1 MEMNFLNDF
10 AKQMRDMFL
19 SLTPAA
25 RFVAGLLVVAIA
37 VSTAFLFQGK
47 SSSPSEY
54 LFNGHS
60 FKDAEIQAMEV
71 AFSKASLRNYE
82 VVGNRVKV
90 PTGERDQYIKSL
102 DDNEALPRSLNNGR
116 ERVDTSNPFRTFRES
131 ELIYKERKQRD
142 VADAISRMSGIVDAT
157 VEYSESKQGFG
168 RNLTQSAVVLVTPQS
183 GHPLQ
188 PEQMREIARVVS
200 AAFSGLPAENVR
212 VTDLSTGLGFTP
224 DETAL
229 GGDEAP
235 YLKQRRL
242 FETGY
247 KQRIR
252 NTLNWLG
259 DFPLEV
265 EVILDDTIFSET
277 EQLKFDPQP
286 VTVETI
292 ASRKDVE
299 STKSS
304 QGGKPGTEP
313 NALGNKGGSLAGAPD
328 QSSKTKESTENE
340 KRVPGQEITRM
351 AKAGLVPKRVSASIG
366 IADGFIRKT
375 LETRWIQAN
384 PDKTPADMP
393 APAQADL
400 DTLFKELENNIN
412 LAVAGILPP
421 VAAGDDRFKLVS
433 VYRYTEVPP
442 DVIPPPAM
450 TTLFFEFLQ
459 ESWQTLGMF
468 MLVLVAMGLVVSMS
482 RTKSTT
488 ADDPFKDGFGI
499 ALVEKIK
506 DNLDI
511 SEEAGA
517 GGGEDDGTEIGPDG
531 KRVRKVEVT
540 GAELKESLSSMIQEN
555 PDAAVNLI
563 RTWIGEAA

>member
-1 MEMNFLNDF
+1 MNFLNDF
-10 AKQMRDMFL
+10 SKQMRDMFM

-25 RFVAGLLVVAIA
+25 RLVAGILVVAVA
-37 VSTAFLFQGK
+37 VSTAFLFQGT
-47 SSSPSEY
+47 SSAPTDY
-54 LFNGHS
+54 LFNGQS
-60 FKDAEIQAMEV
+60 FKESEIQAMEV

-82 VVGNRVKV
+82 VVGSRIKV
-90 PTGERDQYIKSL
+90 PSSEKDQYIKSL
-102 DDNEALPRSLNNGR
+102 DDNNALPRTLNNGR
-116 ERVDTSNPFRTFRES
+116 ERVDTSNPFRSARES
-131 ELIYKERKQRD
+131 ELIYKERKQKD
-142 VADAISRMSGIVDAT
+142 VADAISRMSGIIDAT

-168 RNLTQSAVVLVTPQS
+168 RQLMQSAVVLVTPQS

-200 AAFSGLPAENVR
+200 GAFSGLQAENVR

-224 DETAL
+224 DENAI

-235 YLKQRRL
+235 YMKQRRL
-242 FETGY
+242 FETNY

-277 EQLKFDPQP
+277 EQLKYDPQP
-286 VTVETI
+286 VTIETI
-292 ASRKDVE
+292 ASRKDSE
-299 STKSS
+299 STKAS
-304 QGGKPGTEP
+304 QGGKPGTDP
-313 NALGNKGGSLAGAPD
+313 NALGNKGGSLAGSPD
-328 QSSKTKESTENE
+328 QASKVKETTENE
-340 KRVPGQEITRM
+340 KRIPGQEITRM
-351 AKAGLVPKRVSASIG
+351 AKAGLVPKRVSTSIG

-375 LETRWIQAN
+375 LETRWLQAN

-393 APAQADL
+393 APAQTDM

-433 VYRYTEVPP
+433 VYRYTEVPA
-442 DVIPPPAM
+442 DVIPPPSM
-450 TTLFFEFLQ
+450 TTVVMEFLR
-459 ESWQTLGMF
+459 ESWQTLGLF
-468 MLVLVAMGLVVSMS
+468 TIVLAAMGLVFSMS
-482 RTKSTT
+482 RTKSTA

-499 ALVEKIK
+499 ALMEKMK
-506 DNLDI
+506 ENLEITD
-511 SEEAGA
+511 EEE
-517 GGGEDDGTEIGPDG
+517 GGQDGDDGTEIGPDG

-540 GAELKESLSSMIQEN
+540 GAELKESLSTMIQEN

>member
-1 MEMNFLNDF
+1 MNFLNDF
-10 AKQMRDMFL
+10 SKQMRDMFM

-25 RFVAGLLVVAIA
+25 RLVAGILVVAVA
-37 VSTAFLFQGK
+37 VSTAFLFQGT
-47 SSSPSEY
+47 SSAPTDY
-54 LFNGHS
+54 LFNGQS
-60 FKDAEIQAMEV
+60 FKESEIQAMEV

-82 VVGNRVKV
+82 VVGSRIKV
-90 PTGERDQYIKSL
+90 PSSEKDQYIKSL
-102 DDNEALPRSLNNGR
+102 DDNNALPRTLNNGR
-116 ERVDTSNPFRTFRES
+116 ERVDTSNPFRSARES
-131 ELIYKERKQRD
+131 ELIYKERKQKD
-142 VADAISRMSGIVDAT
+142 VADAISRMSGIIDAT

-168 RNLTQSAVVLVTPQS
+168 RQLMQSAVVLVTPQS

-200 AAFSGLPAENVR
+200 GAFSGLQAENVR

-224 DETAL
+224 DENAI

-235 YLKQRRL
+235 YMKQRRL
-242 FETGY
+242 FETNY

-277 EQLKFDPQP
+277 EQLKYDPQP
-286 VTVETI
+286 VTIETI
-292 ASRKDVE
+292 ASRKDSE
-299 STKSS
+299 STKAS
-304 QGGKPGTEP
+304 QGGKPGTDP
-313 NALGNKGGSLAGAPD
+313 NALGNKGGSLAGSPD
-328 QSSKTKESTENE
+328 QASKVKETTENE
-340 KRVPGQEITRM
+340 KRIPGQEITRM
-351 AKAGLVPKRVSASIG
+351 AKAGLVPKRVSTSIG

-375 LETRWIQAN
+375 LETRWLQAN

-393 APAQADL
+393 APAQADM

-433 VYRYTEVPP
+433 VYRYTEVPA
-442 DVIPPPAM
+442 DVIPPPSM
-450 TTLFFEFLQ
+450 TTVVMEFLK
-459 ESWQTLGMF
+459 ESWQTLGLF
-468 MLVLVAMGLVVSMS
+468 TIVLAAMGLVFSMS
-482 RTKSTT
+482 RTKSTA

-499 ALVEKIK
+499 ALMEKMK
-506 DNLDI
+506 ENLEITD
-511 SEEAGA
+511 EEE
-517 GGGEDDGTEIGPDG
+517 GGQGGDDGTEIGPDG
-531 KRVRKVEVT
+531 KRVRKVEVS
-540 GAELKESLSSMIQEN
+540 GAELKESLSTMIQEN

>member
-1 MEMNFLNDF
+1 ML
-10 AKQMRDMFL
+10 
-19 SLTPAA
+19 
-25 RFVAGLLVVAIA
+25 
-37 VSTAFLFQGK
+37 
-47 SSSPSEY
+47 
-54 LFNGHS
+54 
-60 FKDAEIQAMEV
+60 
-71 AFSKASLRNYE
+71 
-82 VVGNRVKV
+82 
-90 PTGERDQYIKSL
+90 
-102 DDNEALPRSLNNGR
+102 
-116 ERVDTSNPFRTFRES
+116 
-131 ELIYKERKQRD
+131 
-142 VADAISRMSGIVDAT
+142 
-157 VEYSESKQGFG
+157 
-168 RNLTQSAVVLVTPQS
+168 QSAVVLVTPQS
-183 GHPLQ
+183 GRPLQ

-200 AAFSGLPAENVR
+200 NAYAGLLVENVR

-224 DETAL
+224 DENAL
-229 GGDEAP
+229 GGEEAP

-277 EQLKFDPQP
+277 EQLKIDPQA
-286 VTVETI
+286 VTIETN
-292 ASRKDVE
+292 ASRKDSE
-299 STKSS
+299 STKAT

-313 NALGNKGGSLAGAPD
+313 NALGNKGGSLAGSPD
-328 QSSKTKESTENE
+328 QASKTKETSENE
-340 KRVPGQEITRM
+340 KRLPGQEITRM

-375 LETRWIQAN
+375 FETRWLQAN
-384 PDKTPADMP
+384 PDKLITDMP
-393 APAQADL
+393 PPVQADI

-421 VAAGDDRFKLVS
+421 VVAGDDRFKLVS

-442 DVIPPPAM
+442 EEIPAPAF
-450 TTLFFEFLQ
+450 TTVLLEFLQ
-459 ESWQTLGMF
+459 DSWQTLGMF
-468 MLVLVAMGLVVSMS
+468 LIVLVAMGFIVSIS
-482 RTKSTT
+482 RSKNTV

-499 ALVEKIK
+499 ALMEKIK

-511 SEEAGA
+511 S
-517 GGGEDDGTEIGPDG
+517 DDGSGATGSAEEVEVGPDG
-531 KRVRKVEVT
+531 KRIRKVEVT
-540 GAELKESLSSMIQEN
+540 GADLKDSLSTMIQEN

>member
-1 MEMNFLNDF
+1 MNFLNDF
-10 AKQMRDMFL
+10 SKQMRDMFM

-25 RFVAGLLVVAIA
+25 RLVAGILVVAIA
-37 VSTAFLFQGK
+37 VSTAFLFQGT
-47 SSSPSEY
+47 SSAPSDY
-54 LFNGHS
+54 LFNGQS
-60 FKDAEIQAMEV
+60 FKESEIQAMEV

-82 VVGNRVKV
+82 VVGSRIKV
-90 PTGERDQYIKSL
+90 PSSEKDQYIKSL
-102 DDNEALPRSLNNGR
+102 DDNNALPRTLNNGR
-116 ERVDTSNPFRTFRES
+116 ERVDTSNPFRSARES
-131 ELIYKERKQRD
+131 ELIYKERKQKD

-168 RNLTQSAVVLVTPQS
+168 RQLMQSAVVLVTPQS

-200 AAFSGLPAENVR
+200 GAFSGLQAENVR

-224 DETAL
+224 DENAT

-235 YLKQRRL
+235 YMKQRRL
-242 FETGY
+242 FETNY

-277 EQLKFDPQP
+277 EQLKYDPQP
-286 VTVETI
+286 VTIETI
-292 ASRKDVE
+292 ASRKDSE
-299 STKSS
+299 STKAS
-304 QGGKPGTEP
+304 QGGKPGTDP
-313 NALGNKGGSLAGAPD
+313 NALGNKGGSLAGSPD
-328 QSSKTKESTENE
+328 QASKVKETTENE
-340 KRVPGQEITRM
+340 KRIPGQEITRM
-351 AKAGLVPKRVSASIG
+351 AKAGLVPKRVSTSIG

-375 LETRWIQAN
+375 LETRWLQAN

-393 APAQADL
+393 APAQADM
-400 DTLFKELENNIN
+400 DTLFKELENNVN
-412 LAVAGILPP
+412 LAVAPILPP
-421 VAAGDDRFKLVS
+421 VPAGDDRFKLVS
-433 VYRYTEVPP
+433 VYRYTEVPA
-442 DVIPPPAM
+442 DVIPPPSM
-450 TTLFFEFLQ
+450 TTVVMEFLK
-459 ESWQTLGMF
+459 ESWQTLGLF
-468 MLVLVAMGLVVSMS
+468 TIVLAAMGLVFSMS
-482 RTKSTT
+482 RTKSTA

-499 ALVEKIK
+499 ALMEKMK
-506 DNLDI
+506 ENLEITD
-511 SEEAGA
+511 EEE
-517 GGGEDDGTEIGPDG
+517 GGQGGDDGTEIGPDG

-540 GAELKESLSSMIQEN
+540 GAELKESLSTMIQEN

>member
-1 MEMNFLNDF
+1 MNFLNDF
-10 AKQMRDMFL
+10 SKQMRDMFM

-25 RFVAGLLVVAIA
+25 RLVAGILVVAVA
-37 VSTAFLFQGK
+37 VSTAFLFQGT
-47 SSSPSEY
+47 SSAPTDY
-54 LFNGHS
+54 LFNGQS
-60 FKDAEIQAMEV
+60 FKESEIQAMEV

-82 VVGNRVKV
+82 VVGSRIKV
-90 PTGERDQYIKSL
+90 PSSEKDQYIKSL
-102 DDNEALPRSLNNGR
+102 DDNNALPRTLNNGR
-116 ERVDTSNPFRTFRES
+116 ERVDTSNPFRSARES
-131 ELIYKERKQRD
+131 ELIYKERKQKD
-142 VADAISRMSGIVDAT
+142 VADAISRMSGIIDAT

-168 RNLTQSAVVLVTPQS
+168 RQLMQSAVVLVTPQS

-200 AAFSGLPAENVR
+200 GAFSGLQAENVR

-224 DETAL
+224 DENAI

-235 YLKQRRL
+235 YMKQRRL
-242 FETGY
+242 FETNY

-277 EQLKFDPQP
+277 EQLKYDPQP
-286 VTVETI
+286 VTIETI
-292 ASRKDVE
+292 ASRKDSE
-299 STKSS
+299 STKAS
-304 QGGKPGTEP
+304 QGGKPGTDP
-313 NALGNKGGSLAGAPD
+313 NALGNKGGSLAGSPD
-328 QSSKTKESTENE
+328 QASKVKETTENE
-340 KRVPGQEITRM
+340 KRIPGQEITRM
-351 AKAGLVPKRVSASIG
+351 AKAGLVPKRVSTSIG

-375 LETRWIQAN
+375 LETRWLQAN

-393 APAQADL
+393 APAQADM

-433 VYRYTEVPP
+433 VYRYTEVPA
-442 DVIPPPAM
+442 DVIPPPSM
-450 TTLFFEFLQ
+450 TTVVMEFLQ
-459 ESWQTLGMF
+459 ESWQTLGLF
-468 MLVLVAMGLVVSMS
+468 TIVLAAMGLVFSMS
-482 RTKSTT
+482 RTKSTA

-499 ALVEKIK
+499 ALMEKMK
-506 DNLDI
+506 ENLEITD
-511 SEEAGA
+511 EEE
-517 GGGEDDGTEIGPDG
+517 GGQGGDDGTEIGPDG

-540 GAELKESLSSMIQEN
+540 GAELKESLSTMIQEN

>member
-1 MEMNFLNDF
+1 MNFLNDF
-10 AKQMRDMFL
+10 SKQMRDMFM

-25 RFVAGLLVVAIA
+25 RLVAGILVVAIA
-37 VSTAFLFQGK
+37 VSTAFLFQGT
-47 SSSPSEY
+47 SSAPSDY
-54 LFNGHS
+54 LFNGQS
-60 FKDAEIQAMEV
+60 FKESEIQAMEV

-82 VVGNRVKV
+82 VVGSRIKV
-90 PTGERDQYIKSL
+90 PSSEKDQYIKSL
-102 DDNEALPRSLNNGR
+102 DDNNALPRTLNNGR
-116 ERVDTSNPFRTFRES
+116 ERVDTSNPFRSARES
-131 ELIYKERKQRD
+131 ELIYKERKQKD
-142 VADAISRMSGIVDAT
+142 VADAISRMSGIIDAT

-168 RNLTQSAVVLVTPQS
+168 RQLMQSAVVLVTPQS

-200 AAFSGLPAENVR
+200 GAFSGLQAENVR

-224 DETAL
+224 DENAI

-235 YLKQRRL
+235 YMKQRRL
-242 FETGY
+242 FETNY

-277 EQLKFDPQP
+277 EQLKYDPQP
-286 VTVETI
+286 VTIETI
-292 ASRKDVE
+292 ASRKDSE
-299 STKSS
+299 STKAS
-304 QGGKPGTEP
+304 QGGKPGTDP
-313 NALGNKGGSLAGAPD
+313 NALGNKGGSLAGSPD
-328 QSSKTKESTENE
+328 QASKVKETTENE
-340 KRVPGQEITRM
+340 KRIPGQEITRM
-351 AKAGLVPKRVSASIG
+351 AKAGLVPKRVSTSIG

-375 LETRWIQAN
+375 LETRWLQAN

-393 APAQADL
+393 APAQADM

-433 VYRYTEVPP
+433 VYRYTEVPA
-442 DVIPPPAM
+442 DVIPPPSM
-450 TTLFFEFLQ
+450 TTVVMEFLQ
-459 ESWQTLGMF
+459 ESWQTLGLF
-468 MLVLVAMGLVVSMS
+468 TIVLAAMGLVFSMS
-482 RTKSTT
+482 RTKSTA

-499 ALVEKIK
+499 ALMEKMK
-506 DNLDI
+506 ENLEITD
-511 SEEAGA
+511 EEE
-517 GGGEDDGTEIGPDG
+517 GGQGGDDGTEIGPDG

-540 GAELKESLSSMIQEN
+540 GAELKESLSTMIQEN

>member
-1 MEMNFLNDF
+1 MNFLNDF
-10 AKQMRDMFL
+10 SKQMRDMFM

-25 RFVAGLLVVAIA
+25 RLVAGILVVAIA
-37 VSTAFLFQGK
+37 VSTAFLFQGT
-47 SSSPSEY
+47 SSAPSDY
-54 LFNGHS
+54 LFNGQS
-60 FKDAEIQAMEV
+60 FKESEIQAMEV

-82 VVGNRVKV
+82 VVGSRIKV
-90 PTGERDQYIKSL
+90 PSSEKDQYIKSL
-102 DDNEALPRSLNNGR
+102 DDNNALPRTLNNGR
-116 ERVDTSNPFRTFRES
+116 ERVDTSNPFRSARES
-131 ELIYKERKQRD
+131 ELIYKERKQKD
-142 VADAISRMSGIVDAT
+142 VADAISRMSGIIDAT

-168 RNLTQSAVVLVTPQS
+168 RQLMQSAVVLVTPQS

-200 AAFSGLPAENVR
+200 GAFSGLQAENVR

-224 DETAL
+224 DENAI

-235 YLKQRRL
+235 YMKQRRL
-242 FETGY
+242 FETNY

-277 EQLKFDPQP
+277 EQLKYDPQP
-286 VTVETI
+286 VTIETI
-292 ASRKDVE
+292 ASRKDSE
-299 STKSS
+299 STKAS
-304 QGGKPGTEP
+304 QGGKPGTDP
-313 NALGNKGGSLAGAPD
+313 NALGNKGGSLAGSPD
-328 QSSKTKESTENE
+328 QASKVKETTENE
-340 KRVPGQEITRM
+340 KRIPGQEITRM
-351 AKAGLVPKRVSASIG
+351 AKAGLVPKRVSTSIG

-375 LETRWIQAN
+375 LETRWLQAN

-393 APAQADL
+393 APAQADM

-433 VYRYTEVPP
+433 VYRYTEVPA
-442 DVIPPPAM
+442 DVIPPPSM
-450 TTLFFEFLQ
+450 TTVVMEFLK
-459 ESWQTLGMF
+459 ESWQTLGLF
-468 MLVLVAMGLVVSMS
+468 TIVLAAMGLVFSMS
-482 RTKSTT
+482 RTKSTA

-499 ALVEKIK
+499 ALMEKMK
-506 DNLDI
+506 ENLEITD
-511 SEEAGA
+511 EEE
-517 GGGEDDGTEIGPDG
+517 GGQGGDDGTEIGPDG

-540 GAELKESLSSMIQEN
+540 GAELKESLSTMIQ
-555 PDAAVNLI
+555 
-563 RTWIGEAA
+563 

>member
-1 MEMNFLNDF
+1 MNFLNDF
-10 AKQMRDMFL
+10 SKQMRDMFM

-25 RFVAGLLVVAIA
+25 RLVAGILVVAIA
-37 VSTAFLFQGK
+37 VSTAFLFQGT
-47 SSSPSEY
+47 SSAPSDY
-54 LFNGHS
+54 LFNGQS
-60 FKDAEIQAMEV
+60 FKESEIQAMEV

-82 VVGNRVKV
+82 VVGSRIKV
-90 PTGERDQYIKSL
+90 PSSEKDQYIKSL
-102 DDNEALPRSLNNGR
+102 DDNNALPRTLNNGR
-116 ERVDTSNPFRTFRES
+116 DRVDTSNPFRSARES
-131 ELIYKERKQRD
+131 ELIYKERKQKD
-142 VADAISRMSGIVDAT
+142 VADAISRMSGIIDAT

-168 RNLTQSAVVLVTPQS
+168 RQLMQSAVVLVTPQS

-200 AAFSGLPAENVR
+200 GAFSGLQAENVR
-212 VTDLSTGLGFTP
+212 VTDLSTGMGFTP
-224 DETAL
+224 DESAI

-235 YLKQRRL
+235 YMKQRRL
-242 FETGY
+242 FETNY

-277 EQLKFDPQP
+277 EQLKYDPQP
-286 VTVETI
+286 VTIETI
-292 ASRKDVE
+292 ASRKDSE
-299 STKSS
+299 STKAS
-304 QGGKPGTEP
+304 QGGKPGTDP
-313 NALGNKGGSLAGAPD
+313 NALGNKGGSLAGSPD
-328 QSSKTKESTENE
+328 QASKVKETTENE
-340 KRVPGQEITRM
+340 KRIPGQEITRM
-351 AKAGLVPKRVSASIG
+351 AKAGLVPKRVSTSIG

-375 LETRWIQAN
+375 LETRWLQAN

-393 APAQADL
+393 APAQADM

-433 VYRYTEVPP
+433 VYRYTEVPA
-442 DVIPPPAM
+442 DVIPPPSM
-450 TTLFFEFLQ
+450 TTVVMEFLK
-459 ESWQTLGMF
+459 ESWQTLGLF
-468 MLVLVAMGLVVSMS
+468 TIVLAAMGLVFSMS
-482 RTKSTT
+482 RSKSTA

-499 ALVEKIK
+499 ALMEKMKESLEIT
-506 DNLDI
+506 DDEG
-511 SEEAGA
+511 SGQ
-517 GGGEDDGTEIGPDG
+517 GDDDGTEIGPDG
-531 KRVRKVEVT
+531 KRVRRVEVT

>member
-1 MEMNFLNDF
+1 MNFLNDF
-10 AKQMRDMFL
+10 SKQMRDMFM

-25 RFVAGLLVVAIA
+25 RLVAGILVVAIA
-37 VSTAFLFQGK
+37 VSTAFLFQGT
-47 SSSPSEY
+47 SSAPSDY
-54 LFNGHS
+54 LFNGQS
-60 FKDAEIQAMEV
+60 FKESEIQAMEV

-82 VVGNRVKV
+82 VVGSRIKV
-90 PTGERDQYIKSL
+90 PSNEKDQYIKSL
-102 DDNEALPRSLNNGR
+102 DDNNALPRTLNNGR
-116 ERVDTSNPFRTFRES
+116 ERIDTSNPFRSARES
-131 ELIYKERKQRD
+131 ELIYKERKQKD
-142 VADAISRMSGIVDAT
+142 VADAISRMSGIIDAT

-168 RNLTQSAVVLVTPQS
+168 RQLMQSAVVLVTPQS

-200 AAFSGLPAENVR
+200 GAFSGLPAENVR
-212 VTDLSTGLGFTP
+212 VTDLSTGMGFTP
-224 DETAL
+224 DESAI

-235 YLKQRRL
+235 YMKQRRL
-242 FETGY
+242 FETNY
-247 KQRIR
+247 RQRIR

-277 EQLKFDPQP
+277 EQLKYDPQP
-286 VTVETI
+286 VTIETI
-292 ASRKDVE
+292 ASRKDSE
-299 STKSS
+299 STKAS
-304 QGGKPGTEP
+304 QGGKPGTDP
-313 NALGNKGGSLAGAPD
+313 NALGNKGGALAGSPD
-328 QSSKTKESTENE
+328 QASKIKETTENE
-340 KRVPGQEITRM
+340 KRIPGQEITRM
-351 AKAGLVPKRVSASIG
+351 AKAGLVPKRVSTSIG

-375 LETRWIQAN
+375 LETRWLQAN

-393 APAQADL
+393 APAQADM

-433 VYRYTEVPP
+433 VYRYTEVPA

-450 TTLFFEFLQ
+450 TTVVMEFLK
-459 ESWQTLGMF
+459 ESWQTLGLF
-468 MLVLVAMGLVVSMS
+468 TIVLAAMGLVFSMS
-482 RTKSTT
+482 RTKSTA

-499 ALVEKIK
+499 ALMEKMK
-506 DNLDI
+506 ENLEITD
-511 SEEAGA
+511 EEE
-517 GGGEDDGTEIGPDG
+517 GGQGGDDGTEIGPDG

>member
-1 MEMNFLNDF
+1 MNILNDF
-10 AKQMRDMFL
+10 TKQMRDMFM

-25 RFVAGLLVVAIA
+25 RVVAVLLLA
-37 VSTAFLFQGK
+37 AVVVSTAFLFQGRSQ
-47 SSSPSEY
+47 SSTEY
-54 LFNGHS
+54 LFSGQS
-60 FKDAEIQAMEV
+60 FKETEIQAMEV
-71 AFSKASLRNYE
+71 AFSKAGLKNYE
-82 VVGNRVKV
+82 VIGSRVKV
-90 PTGERDQYIKSL
+90 PSGERDQYIKSL
-102 DDNEALPRSLNNGR
+102 DDNKALPRSLSSGR
-116 ERVDTSNPFRTFRES
+116 ERVDSSNPFRSARES
-131 ELIYKERKQRD
+131 ELIYKERKQKD

-168 RNLTQSAVVLVTPQS
+168 RQLMQSAVVLVTPQS

-200 AAFSGLPAENVR
+200 GAFSGLAAENVR

-224 DETAL
+224 DENAL
-229 GGDEAP
+229 GGEEAP
-235 YLKQRRL
+235 YLRQRRL

-277 EQLKFDPQP
+277 EQLKYDPQP

-299 STKSS
+299 STKAS
-304 QGGKPGTEP
+304 QGGRPGTEP
-313 NALGNKGGSLAGAPD
+313 NALGNKGGSLAGSPD
-328 QSSKTKESTENE
+328 QSSKTKETTENE
-340 KRVPGQEITRM
+340 KRIPGQEITRM
-351 AKAGLVPKRVSASIG
+351 AKAGLVPKRVSTSIG
-366 IADGFIRKT
+366 ISDDFLRKT
-375 LETRWIQAN
+375 MATRWLQAN
-384 PDKTPADMP
+384 PDKLPADMP
-393 APAQADL
+393 PPAQTDI

-442 DVIPPPAM
+442 DVIAPPAM

-459 ESWQTLGMF
+459 ESWQTLGLF
-468 MLVLVAMGLVVSMS
+468 MLVLVAMGMVLSMS

-499 ALVEKIK
+499 ALMEKIK

-511 SEEAGA
+511 SDEEGA
-517 GGGEDDGTEIGPDG
+517 SASDNGEGEVGPDG
-531 KRVRKVEVT
+531 KRQRKVEVT
-540 GAELKESLSSMIQEN
+540 GAELKESLSTMIQEN

>member
-1 MEMNFLNDF
+1 M
-10 AKQMRDMFL
+10 
-19 SLTPAA
+19 
-25 RFVAGLLVVAIA
+25 
-37 VSTAFLFQGK
+37 
-47 SSSPSEY
+47 
-54 LFNGHS
+54 
-60 FKDAEIQAMEV
+60 
-71 AFSKASLRNYE
+71 
-82 VVGNRVKV
+82 KV
-90 PTGERDQYIKSL
+90 PPVERDQYIKSL

-200 AAFSGLPAENVR
+200 GAFSGLPAENVR

-224 DETAL
+224 DENAL

-304 QGGKPGTEP
+304 QGGKPGTDP
-313 NALGNKGGSLAGAPD
+313 NALGKQRWIISGVTGPIEQD
-328 QSSKTKESTENE
+328 QRVNRNE
-340 KRVPGQEITRM
+340 KR
-351 AKAGLVPKRVSASIG
+351 
-366 IADGFIRKT
+366 
-375 LETRWIQAN
+375 
-384 PDKTPADMP
+384 
-393 APAQADL
+393 
-400 DTLFKELENNIN
+400 
-412 LAVAGILPP
+412 
-421 VAAGDDRFKLVS
+421 
-433 VYRYTEVPP
+433 
-442 DVIPPPAM
+442 IP
-450 TTLFFEFLQ
+450 
-459 ESWQTLGMF
+459 
-468 MLVLVAMGLVVSMS
+468 
-482 RTKSTT
+482 
-488 ADDPFKDGFGI
+488 
-499 ALVEKIK
+499 
-506 DNLDI
+506 
-511 SEEAGA
+511 
-517 GGGEDDGTEIGPDG
+517 G
-531 KRVRKVEVT
+531 KRLQGWRKQ
-540 GAELKESLSSMIQEN
+540 AWFPNESVLRSVSQM
-555 PDAAVNLI
+555 DSFVKL
-563 RTWIGEAA
+563 

>member
-1 MEMNFLNDF
+1 MKFLNEF
-10 AKQMRDMFL
+10 VKQMRDMFL

-25 RFVAGLLVVAIA
+25 RFVAGILLAAIA
-37 VSTAFLFQGK
+37 VSTAFLFQGR
-47 SSSPSEY
+47 SQNPTDY
-54 LFNGHS
+54 LFSGQS
-60 FKDAEIQAMEV
+60 FKETEIQAMEV
-71 AFSKASLRNYE
+71 AFSKAGLRNYE
-82 VVGNRVKV
+82 VIGSRVKV
-90 PTGERDQYIKSL
+90 PSTERDQYIKSL
-102 DDNEALPRSLNNGR
+102 DDNDALPRTLNNGR
-116 ERVDTSNPFRTFRES
+116 ERVDSSNPFRSARES
-131 ELIYKERKQRD
+131 ELIYKERKQKD

-168 RNLTQSAVVLVTPQS
+168 RQLMQSAVVLVTPQS

-200 AAFSGLPAENVR
+200 GAFSGLPAENVR

-224 DETAL
+224 DENAL
-229 GGDEAP
+229 GGEEAP
-235 YLKQRRL
+235 YLRQRRL

-286 VTVETI
+286 VTIETI

-299 STKSS
+299 STKAS
-304 QGGKPGTEP
+304 QGGRPGTEP
-313 NALGNKGGSLAGAPD
+313 NALGNKGGTLAGAPD

-340 KRVPGQEITRM
+340 KRIPGQEITRM
-351 AKAGLVPKRVSASIG
+351 AKAGLVPKRVSTSIG
-366 IADGFIRKT
+366 ISDDFIRKT
-375 LETRWIQAN
+375 LATRWLQAN
-384 PDKTPADMP
+384 PDKPTADMP
-393 APAQADL
+393 PPAQADV

-450 TTLFFEFLQ
+450 TTVFFEFLQ
-459 ESWQTLGMF
+459 ESWQTLGLF
-468 MLVLVAMGLVVSMS
+468 MLVLVAMGMVVSMS
-482 RTKSTT
+482 RAKSTA

-499 ALVEKIK
+499 ALMEKIK

-511 SEEAGA
+511 SVEEEEAS
-517 GGGEDDGTEIGPDG
+517 GGEGETEIGPDG

>member
-1 MEMNFLNDF
+1 MNFLTDF
-10 AKQMRDMFL
+10 GKQIREMFL

-25 RFVAGLLVVAIA
+25 RVVATVLLVAIP
-37 VSTAFLFQGK
+37 VSLAFLFQGT
-47 SSSPSEY
+47 SASPSEY
-54 LFNGHS
+54 LFAGRS
-60 FKDAEIQAMEV
+60 FKDSEIQAMEV
-71 AFSKASLRNYE
+71 AFSKATLRNYE
-82 VVGNRVKV
+82 VVGSRIKV
-90 PTGERDQYIKSL
+90 PAGERDQYIKSL
-102 DDNEALPRSLNNGR
+102 SDNEALPMLLSSAQD
-116 ERVDTSNPFRTFRES
+116 RVDGTNPFRSARETD
-131 ELIYKERKQRD
+131 LIYKERKQKD
-142 VADAISRMSGIVDAT
+142 VANAISRMSGIVDAT
-157 VEYSESKQGFG
+157 VEYSESRQGFG
-168 RNLTQSAVVLVTPQS
+168 RQMLQSAVVLVTPQS
-183 GHPLQ
+183 GRPLQ

-200 AAFSGLPAENVR
+200 NAYAGLLVENVR

-224 DETAL
+224 DENAL
-229 GGDEAP
+229 GGEEAP

-277 EQLKFDPQP
+277 EQLKIDPQA
-286 VTVETI
+286 VTIETN
-292 ASRKDVE
+292 ASRKDSE
-299 STKSS
+299 STKAT

-313 NALGNKGGSLAGAPD
+313 NALGNKGGSLAGSPD
-328 QSSKTKESTENE
+328 QASKTKETSENE
-340 KRVPGQEITRM
+340 KRLPGQEITRM

-375 LETRWIQAN
+375 FETRWLQAN
-384 PDKTPADMP
+384 PDKLITDMP
-393 APAQADL
+393 PPVQADI

-421 VAAGDDRFKLVS
+421 VVAGDDRFKLVS

-442 DVIPPPAM
+442 EEIPAPEF
-450 TTLFFEFLQ
+450 TTVLLEFLQ
-459 ESWQTLGMF
+459 DSWQTLGMF
-468 MLVLVAMGLVVSMS
+468 LIVLVAMGFIVSIS
-482 RTKSTT
+482 RSKNTV

-499 ALVEKIK
+499 ALMEKIK

-511 SEEAGA
+511 S
-517 GGGEDDGTEIGPDG
+517 DDGSGATGSAEEVEVGPDG
-531 KRVRKVEVT
+531 KRIRKVEVT
-540 GAELKESLSSMIQEN
+540 GADLKDSLSTMIQEN

>member
-1 MEMNFLNDF
+1 MNFLNDF
-10 AKQMRDMFL
+10 SKQMRDMFM

-25 RFVAGLLVVAIA
+25 RLVAGILVVAIA
-37 VSTAFLFQGK
+37 VSTAFLFQGT
-47 SSSPSEY
+47 SSAPSDY
-54 LFNGHS
+54 LFNGQS
-60 FKDAEIQAMEV
+60 FKESEIQAMEV

-82 VVGNRVKV
+82 VVGSRIKV
-90 PTGERDQYIKSL
+90 PSSEKDQYIKSL
-102 DDNEALPRSLNNGR
+102 DDNNALPRTLNNGR
-116 ERVDTSNPFRTFRES
+116 ERVDTSNPFRSARES
-131 ELIYKERKQRD
+131 ELIYKERKQKD
-142 VADAISRMSGIVDAT
+142 VADAISRMSGIIDAT

-168 RNLTQSAVVLVTPQS
+168 RQLMQSAVVLVTPQS

-200 AAFSGLPAENVR
+200 GAFSGLQAENVR

-224 DETAL
+224 DENAI

-235 YLKQRRL
+235 YMKQRRL
-242 FETGY
+242 FETNY

-277 EQLKFDPQP
+277 EQLKYDPQP
-286 VTVETI
+286 VTIETI
-292 ASRKDVE
+292 ASRKDSE
-299 STKSS
+299 STKAS
-304 QGGKPGTEP
+304 QGGKPGTDP
-313 NALGNKGGSLAGAPD
+313 NALGNKGGSLAGSPD
-328 QSSKTKESTENE
+328 QASKVKETTENE
-340 KRVPGQEITRM
+340 KRIPGQEITRM
-351 AKAGLVPKRVSASIG
+351 AKAGLVPKRVSTSIG

-375 LETRWIQAN
+375 LETRWLQAN

-393 APAQADL
+393 APAQADM

-433 VYRYTEVPP
+433 VYRYTEVPA
-442 DVIPPPAM
+442 DVIPPPSM
-450 TTLFFEFLQ
+450 TTVVMEFLK
-459 ESWQTLGMF
+459 ESWQTLGLF
-468 MLVLVAMGLVVSMS
+468 TIVLAAMGLVFSMS
-482 RTKSTT
+482 RTKSTA

-499 ALVEKIK
+499 ALMEKMK
-506 DNLDI
+506 ENLEITD
-511 SEEAGA
+511 EEE
-517 GGGEDDGTEIGPDG
+517 GGQGGDDGTEIGPDG

-540 GAELKESLSSMIQEN
+540 GAELKESLSTMIQEN